1 MEINIKKIFRFRF
14 ERLNRGFRK
23 VKDRRE
29 IGLEGDKESYLDEN
43 DWMTEGL
50 YLVSNSRDNPG
61 CHWNDN
67 DLGRKQRVRSTK
79 IQTRRDWID
88 QWERRSFVK
97 WTEGP
102 VVWGDQKKDG
112 VEWQT

>member
-43 DWMTEGL
+43 D
-50 YLVSNSRDNPG
+50 
-61 CHWNDN
+61 
-67 DLGRKQRVRSTK
+67 
-79 IQTRRDWID
+79 
-88 QWERRSFVK
+88 
-97 WTEGP
+97 
-102 VVWGDQKKDG
+102 
-112 VEWQT
+112 